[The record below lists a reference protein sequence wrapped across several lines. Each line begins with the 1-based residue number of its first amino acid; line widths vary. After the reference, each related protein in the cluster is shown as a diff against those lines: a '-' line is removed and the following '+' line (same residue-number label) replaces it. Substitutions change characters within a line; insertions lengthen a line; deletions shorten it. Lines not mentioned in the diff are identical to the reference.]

1 MKTIPPKNKEK
12 ELKRMKMID
21 KIIEIMKLKK

>member
-12 ELKRMKMID
+12 KLKRMKMTD

>member
-12 ELKRMKMID
+12 ELKRMKMTD